1 MYTERINQYKHQLK
15 RLQKANG
22 LPEQDLK
29 TRYKKSYQD
38 IRESVR
44 KETPEILKILAFGD
58 CNRTEEERINSYLQ
72 TTKAS
77 LVLKQV
83 YYILSKPDFNTV
95 SLTAKLLREG
105 YAAYDS
111 MG

>member
-1 MYTERINQYKHQLK
+1 MYIERINQYKHQLK

-44 KETPEILKILAFGD
+44 KETPEIIKILAFGG
-58 CNRTEEERINSYLQ
+58 CKSAGGPRWCPTLRRLPYTHGAGIAART
-72 TTKAS
+72 
-77 LVLKQV
+77 
-83 YYILSKPDFNTV
+83 
-95 SLTAKLLREG
+95 
-105 YAAYDS
+105 
-111 MG
+111 

>member
-1 MYTERINQYKHQLK
+1 MYIERINQYKHQLK

-44 KETPEILKILAFGD
+44 KETPEIIKILAFGG
-58 CNRTEEERINSYLQ
+58 CKSGEEDQINKYLK
-72 TTKAS
+72 THEAKT
-77 LVLKQV
+77 VLKQV

-95 SLTAKLLREG
+95 SLTAKMLREG
-105 YAAYDS
+105 YTAYDS

>member
-1 MYTERINQYKHQLK
+1 MYIERINQYKHQLE

-29 TRYKKSYQD
+29 TRYKKSYQG

-44 KETPEILKILAFGD
+44 KETPEVIKILAFGD
-58 CNRTEEERINSYLQ
+58 CKSGEEDRINKYLKTQ
-72 TTKAS
+72 EANR
-77 LVLKQV
+77 VLKQV
-83 YYILSKPDFNTV
+83 YHILSRPDFKAV
-95 SLTAKLLREG
+95 SLTAKMLREG
-105 YAAYDS
+105 YTAYDP

>member
-1 MYTERINQYKHQLK
+1 MYIERIDQYKHQLK

-44 KETPEILKILAFGD
+44 KETPEIIKILAFGG
-58 CNRTEEERINSYLQ
+58 CKSGEEDLINKYLKTQ
-72 TTKAS
+72 EAKT
-77 LVLKQV
+77 VLKQV
-83 YYILSKPDFNTV
+83 YYILSRPDFKIV
-95 SLTAKLLREG
+95 SLTARMLEEG
-105 YAAYDS
+105 FRVYDS
-111 MG
+111 VG